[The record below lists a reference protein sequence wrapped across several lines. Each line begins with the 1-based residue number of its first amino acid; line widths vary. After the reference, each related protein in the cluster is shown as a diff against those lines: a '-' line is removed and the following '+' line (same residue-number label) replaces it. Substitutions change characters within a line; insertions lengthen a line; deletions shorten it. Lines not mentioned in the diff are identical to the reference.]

1 MTPYFTERYGPEIA
15 QQCED
20 AAKSGGTGGW
30 FFAILDEYS
39 RVRTALRTLFLELR
53 CPLAPLSSAA
63 PRVLVACLKAS
74 FNDPFCPLSP
84 PLDPGMG
91 LRAD

>member
-39 RVRTALRTLFLELR
+39 RVRALRTLFSRVAL
-53 CPLAPLSSAA
+53 PSSAT
-63 PRVLVACLKAS
+63 L
-74 FNDPFCPLSP
+74 
-84 PLDPGMG
+84 
-91 LRAD
+91 